1 MDNLILQ
8 KHQLLSDPFT
18 KDYCVDCTRP
28 VDDKGQ
34 VQYEQY
40 TVDLQDFYA
49 HFDERSSPKQTVR

>member
-1 MDNLILQ
+1 MDGLTIE
-8 KHQLLSDPFT
+8 KHYLLSDPFT

-28 VDDKGQ
+28 IDDKGR

-49 HFDERSSPKQTVR
+49 RFDERPSPKPSAR